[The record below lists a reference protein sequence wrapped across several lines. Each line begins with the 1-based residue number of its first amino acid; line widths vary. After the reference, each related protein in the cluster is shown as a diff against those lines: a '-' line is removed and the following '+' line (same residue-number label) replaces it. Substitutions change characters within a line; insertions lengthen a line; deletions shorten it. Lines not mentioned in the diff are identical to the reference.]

1 MKLSIQ
7 EGSTNYAAK
16 VVTITNVL
24 PIDGKDLIQK
34 TTVFGNNV
42 IISKSAKVGD
52 KCIYFCSGTKLS
64 EDYCKYNNLYDQPSL
79 NLDQTKKG
87 YISHKARVKAIKL
100 GGIISDG
107 ILMPLISLVPLG
119 FNGELLKEGDEFTH
133 INDILICEKYFV
145 PVRNSGQGKSPKQPK
160 RISRLVDNQFY
171 LHNDTE
177 NLRRNIHKLN
187 PSDIIGI
194 HYKKHGCLPAK
205 QKINMYDGSNKK
217 IKDIKIGDVVLGFNH
232 HENKIVP
239 SVVKN
244 TFINGSTDFWYKIS
258 KDCKF
263 NDVGKYQSMLYLT
276 ENHEVFIKG
285 KGYCKASDCRIG
297 DEIIISYLEEEITKI
312 QKSILEGILISDGY
326 LDTHN
331 TKFAIRYGHKKNHEN
346 YLDYIQL
353 ALKNICTG
361 NKRKRISGYGTDM
374 IDMGTKQL
382 RQINNL
388 FSSWVIDGKKEVPNG
403 FKLDKYNLAFW
414 YMGDGSLHHTDLQKD
429 RADFAI
435 CGFSEQSS
443 DVINSALI
451 EFGFNNFR
459 IYKDSENR
467 LRLKLNASDAKILFD
482 TIFDIV
488 PEVMQY
494 KLPNEYRNKFS
505 GVHDVSFK
513 KTWFEDSCT
522 IGNIEITTPDKIGGY
537 SKKYD
542 IETET
547 SNFFSSEMLIHN
559 SSAVIGNVLV
569 KKNHKWYEKLLKKV
583 GVNIVDTEYDIVYSS
598 RKVVKNEYLNP
609 DQKDG
614 FYGEDIWGVVAKEIG
629 HLIPKGWTIY
639 GEILGYLPS
648 GGAIQKKYDYGC
660 KQGEHKF
667 YVYKI
672 SVVNIDGKTIYLTDK
687 QIEEWCEKV
696 GLLYKDTFI
705 YYGTVFN
712 YLTYLT
718 RDGIVCKE
726 EDWREKFLN
735 YLEAK
740 YNEKDCYMCVNKV
753 PEEGIVLRI
762 ERLDSYEA
770 YKLKSKRFILMESDN
785 QEQEVSNIEDE
796 Q

>member
-42 IISKSAKVGD
+42 IISKSAKIGD

-64 EDYCKYNNLYDQPSL
+64 EDYCKCNNLYDQPIL

-87 YISHKARVKAIKL
+87 YISHKSRVKAIKL
-100 GGIISDG
+100 GGVISDG
-107 ILMPLISLVPLG
+107 ILMPLISLVAILG
-119 FNGELLKEGDEFTH
+119 VGGGIDSLKEGDEFTH

-145 PVRNSGQGKSPKQPK
+145 PVRNSGQSKAPKQPK
-160 RISRLVDNQFY
+160 RISRLVENQFY

-177 NLRRNIHKLN
+177 NLRRNIHKIN

-194 HYKKHGCLPAK
+194 HYKKHG
-205 QKINMYDGSNKK
+205 
-217 IKDIKIGDVVLGFNH
+217 
-232 HENKIVP
+232 
-239 SVVKN
+239 
-244 TFINGSTDFWYKIS
+244 T
-258 KDCKF
+258 
-263 NDVGKYQSMLYLT
+263 
-276 ENHEVFIKG
+276 
-285 KGYCKASDCRIG
+285 
-297 DEIIISYLEEEITKI
+297 
-312 QKSILEGILISDGY
+312 SI
-326 LDTHN
+326 
-331 TKFAIRYGHKKNHEN
+331 
-346 YLDYIQL
+346 
-353 ALKNICTG
+353 C
-361 NKRKRISGYGTDM
+361 
-374 IDMGTKQL
+374 
-382 RQINNL
+382 
-388 FSSWVIDGKKEVPNG
+388 
-403 FKLDKYNLAFW
+403 
-414 YMGDGSLHHTDLQKD
+414 
-429 RADFAI
+429 
-435 CGFSEQSS
+435 
-443 DVINSALI
+443 
-451 EFGFNNFR
+451 
-459 IYKDSENR
+459 
-467 LRLKLNASDAKILFD
+467 
-482 TIFDIV
+482 
-488 PEVMQY
+488 
-494 KLPNEYRNKFS
+494 
-505 GVHDVSFK
+505 
-513 KTWFEDSCT
+513 
-522 IGNIEITTPDKIGGY
+522 
-537 SKKYD
+537 
-542 IETET
+542 
-547 SNFFSSEMLIHN
+547 
-559 SSAVIGNVLV
+559 IGNVLV
-569 KKNHKWYEKLLKKV
+569 KKNLKWYEKLLKKV
-583 GVNIVDTEYDIVYSS
+583 GVNVEDTEYDIVYSS
-598 RKVVKNEYLNP
+598 RKVVKNQYLNP

-705 YYGTVFN
+705 YYGKASN
-712 YLTYLT
+712 YFDYAE
-718 RDGIVCKE
+718 GFGKE
-726 EDWREKFLN
+726 VELSDKDDLSYQNVEEWRNQFLN
-735 YLEAK
+735 HLETLH
-740 YNEKDCYMCVNKV
+740 NEKDCYMCTNKV